1 MDLSR
6 RVKDSEVDRL
16 IKLYRNHPRRF
27 LRMSESEMMAY
38 ATRRRFSS
46 GRSSGDITGESTIG
60 SRFKKFALWVIL
72 IILIIAF
79 LASFSRK

>member
-1 MDLSR
+1 
-6 RVKDSEVDRL
+6 
-16 IKLYRNHPRRF
+16 
-27 LRMSESEMMAY
+27 MSESEMMAY